1 MSTIKSKQRLFL
13 ERVMACFPQTH
24 VLVRCDLSD
33 VGTEW
38 SVYCTG
44 FPKRMT
50 SYHWSGNFKTLHD
63 MEAWFEAAVTPP
75 PPAEP
80 VDTVEVEETTA
91 TTTL

>member
-1 MSTIKSKQRLFL
+1 MFTIKSKQRLFL
-13 ERVMACFPQTH
+13 ERVRACFPQTH

-44 FPKRMT
+44 FPISMT
-50 SYHWSGNFKTLHD
+50 SYHWSPNFKTLHE
-63 MEAWFEAAVTPP
+63 MEIWFEAAVTPP
-75 PPAEP
+75 PLTEP